1 MMKDPY
7 VYSGTEV
14 LKNLAGIKEENA
26 FACMEAEYT
35 SLRIADLSI
44 DNTLSY
50 SDFNDLCM
58 THVHCPVF
66 CYLNP
71 GKLSCGAAA

>member
-26 FACMEAEYT
+26 FACME
-35 SLRIADLSI
+35 
-44 DNTLSY
+44 
-50 SDFNDLCM
+50 
-58 THVHCPVF
+58 
-66 CYLNP
+66 
-71 GKLSCGAAA
+71 G

>member
-50 SDFNDLCM
+50 SDLM
-58 THVHCPVF
+58 IYV
-66 CYLNP
+66 
-71 GKLSCGAAA
+71 